1 MSYYKKKYFG
11 TDGIRGK
18 ANSTIMNAEMA
29 LKIGMAAAEFFTR
42 GNKTH
47 YALIGKDTRLSNY
60 TIEPALVAGFLSMGM
75 NVYLTGPI
83 PTPGVSALVRSMRC
97 DVGIM
102 ISASHNHYTD
112 NGIKIFD
119 PMGCK
124 LSDKQEASIEK
135 LIDIKNRVLVKS
147 ESLGR
152 AKRIDDAGGRY
163 IEHLKSKI
171 SFDLKLNGIKIVI
184 DCANGAAYKVAPLI
198 LWELGAEVIPIN
210 VSPDGKNVNKKSGS
224 TDTSNL
230 IKEVLKNKAN
240 VGVALDGDADRV
252 IIVDEKGKQINGDCI
267 LAILA
272 SHLKEEN
279 DLENNTVIGT
289 VLSNK
294 GLEDY
299 LKSKKINFLRANVG
313 DRNIIKEMQK
323 EKCFLGGE
331 PSGHIILGN
340 NNATGDG
347 ILAALEILGIMI
359 KKQNKLST
367 LAKIFSPYPQVSKDY
382 IIKKST
388 KADKIIQQSKSEI
401 LKLKTGFKRDIR
413 LVIRKSG
420 TENKIRI
427 MVESKDKKLAN
438 KIVSQS
444 LDILNRANL

>member
-1 MSYYKKKYFG
+1 
-11 TDGIRGK
+11 
-18 ANSTIMNAEMA
+18 
-29 LKIGMAAAEFFTR
+29 
-42 GNKTH
+42 
-47 YALIGKDTRLSNY
+47 
-60 TIEPALVAGFLSMGM
+60 
-75 NVYLTGPI
+75 
-83 PTPGVSALVRSMRC
+83 MRC

-102 ISASHNHYTD
+102 ISASHNQYTD

-119 PMGCK
+119 PMGGK
-124 LSDKQEASIEK
+124 LSDKQEAAIEK

-163 IEHLKSKI
+163 IEYLKSKI

-224 TDTSNL
+224 TNTSDL
-230 IKEVLKNKAN
+230 IKEVLKNKAD

-252 IIVDEKGKQINGDCI
+252 IIIDEKGKQINGDCI

-299 LKSKKINFLRANVG
+299 LKINKINFLRANVG
-313 DRNIIKEMQK
+313 DRNIIKEMKK

-359 KKQNKLST
+359 KKQKKLST

-382 IIKKST
+382 IIKQST

-401 LKLKTGFKRDIR
+401 LKLRTGLKRDIR

-427 MVESKDKKLAN
+427 MAESRDKKLAN

-444 LDILNRANL
+444 LDILNRANV

>member
-18 ANSTIMNAEMA
+18 ANSTTMNAEMA

-224 TDTSNL
+224 TDTSDL

>member
-224 TDTSNL
+224 TNTSDL
-230 IKEVLKNKAN
+230 IKEVLKNKAD

-252 IIVDEKGKQINGDCI
+252 IIIDEKGKQINGDCI

-401 LKLKTGFKRDIR
+401 LKLRTGLKRDIR

-427 MVESKDKKLAN
+427 MAESRDKKLAN

-444 LDILNRANL
+444 LDILNRANV

>member
-224 TDTSNL
+224 TDTSDL

-401 LKLKTGFKRDIR
+401 LKLRTGLKRDIR

-427 MVESKDKKLAN
+427 MAESRDKKLAN

-444 LDILNRANL
+444 LDILNRANV